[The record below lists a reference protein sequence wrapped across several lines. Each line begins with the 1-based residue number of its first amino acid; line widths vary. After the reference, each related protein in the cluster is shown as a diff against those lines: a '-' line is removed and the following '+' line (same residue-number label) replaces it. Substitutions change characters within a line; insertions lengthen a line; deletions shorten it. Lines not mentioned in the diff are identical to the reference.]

1 MAAPVRRRSRSLGGS
16 CSLGARSSGD
26 TAGLVVRLRAPVRHS
41 GSVPRLSQGLEMIAP
56 DKAEFMLAISSRA
69 LFAVNRLRSRAALR
83 SSSVQVGMRRAS
95 AHPKD
100 GPQGSNGACARRTG
114 VCLHLLQDGRSKAL
128 REKTLLWLVGILD
141 HAFDRVSLS
150 DTPAYKAE
158 SASQIR
164 EANRHNR
171 ETT

>member
-1 MAAPVRRRSRSLGGS
+1 
-16 CSLGARSSGD
+16 
-26 TAGLVVRLRAPVRHS
+26 
-41 GSVPRLSQGLEMIAP
+41 MIAP
-56 DKAEFMLAISSRA
+56 DKAEFMLAISPRA

-100 GPQGSNGACARRTG
+100 GPQGSNGACAGGSSVRTG

-158 SASQIR
+158 CASQIR

>member
-1 MAAPVRRRSRSLGGS
+1 
-16 CSLGARSSGD
+16 
-26 TAGLVVRLRAPVRHS
+26 
-41 GSVPRLSQGLEMIAP
+41 MIAP
-56 DKAEFMLAISSRA
+56 DKAKFMLAISSRA

-100 GPQGSNGACARRTG
+100 GPQRIQRRLCT
-114 VCLHLLQDGRSKAL
+114 
-128 REKTLLWLVGILD
+128 GILRTDSCLLAPLAGWPVKGTAGENAPLARWIFD

>member
-1 MAAPVRRRSRSLGGS
+1 
-16 CSLGARSSGD
+16 
-26 TAGLVVRLRAPVRHS
+26 
-41 GSVPRLSQGLEMIAP
+41 MIAP

-69 LFAVNRLRSRAALR
+69 LFAVNRLWSRAALR
-83 SSSVQVGMRRAS
+83 SPSVQVGLPRAS

-100 GPQGSNGACARRTG
+100 GPQGSNGACARESSVWTG